1 VAAEIGVAILTE
13 ERLESRRSL
22 RALEW
27 LNFFIAD
34 VQTGVGPFLAAY
46 LAATGWNP
54 GRVGLALTFGGLV
67 TVALQTPA
75 GAVIDAMHRKR
86 ALLAW
91 TVGALVM
98 GALVLT
104 WKTSVL
110 TVGIGQFL
118 IGGASAF
125 LGPAVA
131 AITLGIVGRKVFDEQ
146 FGRNQGFNAAG
157 NVFTALLLAGI
168 SYELGARWI
177 FITAALLAIPTL
189 LCLWMIPGKSIDY
202 ARARGVETEENAA
215 HASPLSALSKDRVLL
230 LFLGCAFLFHLANA
244 AMLPEL
250 GEMLSKG
257 HAKTATPFMSAC
269 IIVTQL
275 VITVSAAWVGRKAA
289 IRGRKPLLL
298 VGFGVLP
305 IRGLLYTLTDTTV
318 ALIGIQILDGVA
330 NSIFGIVSILVIA
343 DRTRGTGR
351 FNLAQGALATVVGI
365 GAALS
370 NTVGG
375 QMVQLLSYRAS
386 FLSLAAIAVAAF
398 AILWLTVP
406 ETLPI
411 EAAVLARR
419 ETFVTMKAGET

>member
-1 VAAEIGVAILTE
+1 MA
-13 ERLESRRSL
+13 
-22 RALEW
+22 
-27 LNFFIAD
+27 
-34 VQTGVGPFLAAY
+34 P
-46 LAATGWNP
+46 
-54 GRVGLALTFGGLV
+54 
-67 TVALQTPA
+67 
-75 GAVIDAMHRKR
+75 
-86 ALLAW
+86 
-91 TVGALVM
+91 
-98 GALVLT
+98 
-104 WKTSVL
+104 
-110 TVGIGQFL
+110 
-118 IGGASAF
+118 
-125 LGPAVA
+125 
-131 AITLGIVGRKVFDEQ
+131 
-146 FGRNQGFNAAG
+146 G

>member
-1 VAAEIGVAILTE
+1 
-13 ERLESRRSL
+13 
-22 RALEW
+22 
-27 LNFFIAD
+27 
-34 VQTGVGPFLAAY
+34 
-46 LAATGWNP
+46 
-54 GRVGLALTFGGLV
+54 
-67 TVALQTPA
+67 
-75 GAVIDAMHRKR
+75 
-86 ALLAW
+86 
-91 TVGALVM
+91 
-98 GALVLT
+98 
-104 WKTSVL
+104 
-110 TVGIGQFL
+110 
-118 IGGASAF
+118 
-125 LGPAVA
+125 
-131 AITLGIVGRKVFDEQ
+131 
-146 FGRNQGFNAAG
+146 
-157 NVFTALLLAGI
+157 
-168 SYELGARWI
+168 
-177 FITAALLAIPTL
+177 
-189 LCLWMIPGKSIDY
+189 
-202 ARARGVETEENAA
+202 
-215 HASPLSALSKDRVLL
+215 
-230 LFLGCAFLFHLANA
+230 
-244 AMLPEL
+244 
-250 GEMLSKG
+250 
-257 HAKTATPFMSAC
+257 MSAC

-305 IRGLLYTLTDTTV
+305 IRGLLYTLTDTT
-318 ALIGIQILDGVA
+318 ATLIGIQILDGVA

-370 NTVGG
+370 NTAGG

>member
-1 VAAEIGVAILTE
+1 MNAASNI
-13 ERLESRRSL
+13 SRRNL

-27 LNFFIAD
+27 LNFFLAD

-91 TVGALVM
+91 MIGALVI
-98 GALVLT
+98 GALALT
-104 WKTSVL
+104 WNTSIFS
-110 TVGIGQFL
+110 VGVGQFL
-118 IGGASAF
+118 IGGAGAF
-125 LGPAVA
+125 LGPTVA
-131 AITLGIVGRKVFDEQ
+131 AITLGIVGKAAFDRQ

-168 SYELGARWI
+168 SYELGGRWI
-177 FITAALLAIPTL
+177 FVTAALLAIPTL
-189 LCLWMIPGKSIDY
+189 FCLRLIDGSSIDY
-202 ARARGVETEENAA
+202 ARARGAGDSANVP
-215 HASPLSALSKDRVLL
+215 HASALSALLKDRVLL
-230 LFLGCAFLFHLANA
+230 LFLVCAFLFHLANA

-257 HAKTATPFMSAC
+257 NVKSAAPFMSAC

-275 VITVSAAWVGRKAA
+275 VITVSAAWVGKKAGA
-289 IRGRKPLLL
+289 VGRKPLLL

-305 IRGLLYTLTDTTV
+305 LRGLLYTLIHTT
-318 ALIGIQILDGVA
+318 AGLIGIQILDGVA

-351 FNLAQGALATVVGI
+351 FNFAQGALATMVGI

-370 NTVGG
+370 NTIGG
-375 QMVQLLSYRAS
+375 QLAQRISYRAS
-386 FLSLAAIAVAAF
+386 FLGLAGIALVAF
-398 AILWLTVP
+398 ALLWFGMP
-406 ETLPI
+406 ETAGHNDGAPKEETPI
-411 EAAVLARR
+411 VPGKELFQ
-419 ETFVTMKAGET
+419 E

>member
-1 VAAEIGVAILTE
+1 MNTMLYPP
-13 ERLESRRSL
+13 RRNL

-27 LNFFIAD
+27 LNFFLAD
-34 VQTGVGPFLAAY
+34 VQTGLGPFLAAY

-75 GAVIDAMHRKR
+75 GAIIDAIHHKR
-86 ALLAW
+86 ALLGW
-91 TVGALVM
+91 MVGALVI

-104 WKTSVL
+104 WKTSIL
-110 TVGIGQFL
+110 SVGIGQFL
-118 IGGASAF
+118 IGGAGAF

-131 AITLGIVGRKVFDEQ
+131 AITLGIVGKAAFDKQ

-157 NVFTALLLAGI
+157 NVFAALLLAGI
-168 SYELGARWI
+168 SYELGRRWI
-177 FITAALLAIPTL
+177 FIAAALLAIPTL
-189 LCLWMIPGKSIDY
+189 LCLRLIDGQSINY
-202 ARARGVETEENAA
+202 ARARGAETAENTAQAA
-215 HASPLSALSKDRVLL
+215 PLSAFSTDRVLL
-230 LFLGCAFLFHLANA
+230 LFLLCAFLFHLANA

-257 HAKTATPFMSAC
+257 HARTAAPFMSAC

-305 IRGLLYTLTDTTV
+305 IRGLLYTLTHATA

-351 FNLAQGALATVVGI
+351 FNLAQGALATMVGI

-370 NTVGG
+370 NTIGG
-375 QMVQLLSYRAS
+375 QLVQHISYRAS
-386 FLSLAAIAVAAF
+386 FLGLASIALLAF
-398 AILWLTVP
+398 ALLWFAVP
-406 ETLPI
+406 ETVNQDDQTST
-411 EAAVLARR
+411 E
-419 ETFVTMKAGET
+419 ETPLIPRKELFAE